1 MNTTY
6 LFGGIPKS
14 SEYSMNQI
22 LKKYIVTML
31 LVTKLLIYNLDVLM
45 GIFSPLC
52 LYIRGQPSYKSH
64 QTIKPSKVGFDKHLR
79 MAFYDLRN
87 ERITCGNK
95 VSVFWKVLFYLVQN
109 VMHCIEKKFLAKYFQ
124 LKCKEKLVLNLDLIF
139 KPRISENKP
148 QICYNFSL

>member
-1 MNTTY
+1 MQIFVVLLYY
-6 LFGGIPKS
+6 LPRGHIEMKYKTFSSLEFKCYNHKMIWQWIQHNS

-31 LVTKLLIYNLDVLM
+31 LVTKLLMYNLDVLM
-45 GIFSPLC
+45 GIFSPLRLC
-52 LYIRGQPSYKSH
+52 IRGQPSYKSH

-95 VSVFWKVLFYLVQN
+95 VSVFWKVLFYLV
-109 VMHCIEKKFLAKYFQ
+109 
-124 LKCKEKLVLNLDLIF
+124 
-139 KPRISENKP
+139 
-148 QICYNFSL
+148 